1 MILRKEVVLLSK
13 EVSKMVELY
22 VVMIQ
27 RGLKTIEEVPARYRE
42 EVRALLEAVEK

>member
-1 MILRKEVVLLSK
+1 MGK

-22 VVMIQ
+22 VVMVQ

-42 EVRALLEAVEK
+42 EVRAILEAVEK